1 MGIKSQNADQ
11 YGIADPKITPQVAA
25 FGTGITSSTN
35 LTSSMRTR
43 SGNPKA
49 SAEGPIS
56 LKQSTHR

>member
-25 FGTGITSSTN
+25 FGAGITSSSC
-35 LTSSMRTR
+35 LSSMRTR